1 MTYSSSSKQSI
12 HIFNADQQMSRLSVP
27 KALWGQ
33 FFMAA
38 KIFTGLILRVY
49 CNKQQLMNGLLP
61 KVNFRYRNKKNIKH
75 DALP

>member
-1 MTYSSSSKQSI
+1 MPYSSSSKQSI

-38 KIFTGLILRVY
+38 KIFTSSILRGY
-49 CNKQQLMNGLLP
+49 CNKQQLINGLLT
-61 KVNFRYRNKKNIKH
+61 KVNFRYSNRKNIK